1 MLQRLDFPQIFKVW
15 PEDLAL
21 WYYVPFHVLLF
32 ILVRMLL
39 LFYCLLIYGSPL
51 KLITFAHSVG
61 DFHVNNKIMKHVAC
75 NTQCNGKKDLKE
87 TYFHRHV
94 VHRMRC
100 VHRSSQG

>member
-1 MLQRLDFPQIFKVW
+1 MCHFMFCCSFW
-15 PEDLAL
+15 CE
-21 WYYVPFHVLLF
+21 F
-32 ILVRMLL
+32 L

-87 TYFHRHV
+87 IYFHRYV
-94 VHRMRC
+94 VRRMRVFT
-100 VHRSSQG
+100 VHHNSQG